1 MLGRL
6 IRGLRTVPRRRP
18 TNAEPDIADLR
29 RLTPSEFAR
38 LLAGDQQEAAR
49 WVRVAALQGI
59 PGAQLRLGRMLL
71 EGTGVPKDEAASL
84 RWFMTAAR
92 DHDIESMNMVGRCY
106 ENGWG
111 IAVDMAAAAHW
122 YRRAAER
129 GDAWA
134 QYNLGHLLLDGN
146 GVTQDHAAAFTWY
159 GKAASQGHARAL
171 NLVAR
176 CHEQGWGTKRDPQAA
191 SVAYRQSAEAGY
203 FRGQYNYGTL
213 LLSAGCRADAVAW
226 FSRAAAGGPPAFRAR
241 IVALIAELCEADKQ
255 NGVWGL
261 RPQRV
266 QGRALAFLTSAP

>member
-6 IRGLRTVPRRRP
+6 IRALRTLRRRRQ
-18 TNAEPDIADLR
+18 TNPEPDIADLR

-38 LLAGDQQEAAR
+38 VLAGDQQEAAR
-49 WVRVAALQGI
+49 WVRAAALQGI
-59 PGAQLRLGRMLL
+59 QGAQLRLGRMLL
-71 EGTGVPKDEAASL
+71 EGTGVPKDEAAAL

-92 DHDIESMNMVGRCY
+92 DHDIESINMVGRCY

-122 YRRAAER
+122 YQRAAER

-146 GVTQDHAAAFTWY
+146 GVAQDHAAAFAWY
-159 GKAASQGHARAL
+159 SMAASQGHARAL

-176 CHEQGWGTKRDPQAA
+176 CHEQGWGTKRDPRAA
-191 SVAYRQSAEAGY
+191 ARAYRQSAQAGY
-203 FRGQYNYGTL
+203 FRGQYNYATL
-213 LLSAGCRADAVAW
+213 LLSAGRRADAVAW
-226 FSRAAAGGPPAFRAR
+226 FNRAASGGPPALRVR
-241 IVALIAELCEADKQ
+241 IAALMSELREADKQ